1 MLTFNFRGEIA
12 DIDDMATGDGTRR
25 SRIVVLEV
33 DGGLQRV
40 EFPEVLFQQVRTM
53 LCPGRAVLIDGEVS
67 QLGNEALRHIADAVH
82 FLDQGH

>member
-1 MLTFNFRGEIA
+1 MTW
-12 DIDDMATGDGTRR
+12 RR
-25 SRIVVLEV
+25 ETVR
-33 DGGLQRV
+33 GGLGSSYLKVHGGFQRV

-53 LCPGRAVLIDGEVS
+53 LCPSRAVLIDGEVS